1 MIAVLDD
8 DMSPDSGWVKG
19 VLRASGRNPG
29 HDLFSGRSHVIW
41 PDRPCPGW
49 ARSRRLRGWV
59 YSVSDSGPAE
69 WPMTPNNLFSGN
81 HFWFRAAAVDGG
93 ERFAPIWLTEPA
105 FLLDQIEA
113 GRRGL
118 WVPDAVAGHRVQPEL
133 LDAGVVRRRA
143 RILGSEL
150 AEVRL
155 RPFRSSSPQAARC
168 RRHPVAATVTLSLQS
183 REMAPAPAARQPLPG
198 PRPAH

>member
-1 MIAVLDD
+1 
-8 DMSPDSGWVKG
+8 
-19 VLRASGRNPG
+19 
-29 HDLFSGRSHVIW
+29 
-41 PDRPCPGW
+41 
-49 ARSRRLRGWV
+49 
-59 YSVSDSGPAE
+59 
-69 WPMTPNNLFSGN
+69 MTPSNLFSGN

-118 WVPDAVAGHRVQPEL
+118 RVPDAVAGHRVQPEL
-133 LDAGVVRRRA
+133 LDAEVVRRRA

-155 RPFRSSSPQAARC
+155 RPVSKFKSPGRAMPKASGC
-168 RRHPVAATVTLSLQS
+168 RTVTLSLQS
-183 REMAPAPAARQPLPG
+183 REMAHAPAARQPLPG